1 MQQQKGMTE
10 MDLEAERQGQ
20 AITISNAIRP
30 QKKAFTQHR
39 IPQCHVWNQVNSKK
53 FEK

>member
-1 MQQQKGMTE
+1 MQQQKGMTA

-20 AITISNAIRP
+20 AIIISNAIRP
-30 QKKAFTQHR
+30 RKQTFTPHR
-39 IPQCHVWNQVNSKK
+39 IPQCHVWNQLNSKK